1 MVSIQSPAFR
11 RLSRGLHALTLLCAL
26 AGVCFSVARWLLLG
40 RGESGGLAQM
50 LLPSQA
56 LQANIAAPL
65 QIDVSWRLVGVA
77 IECLPTAAMLFT
89 VWCLHRICTAFLRGE
104 VFGPAVVRG
113 FRGVGWGFIAMF
125 AASLV
130 HGAAVTAL
138 LSWLASGQRGG
149 QVALSVGSFEV
160 SVLIVG
166 LMMLLLA
173 HVMAEGQRLQE
184 ESSAFV

>member
-1 MVSIQSPAFR
+1 MASIQSPAFR
-11 RLSRGLHALTLLCAL
+11 RLSRGLHVLTLLCAL
-26 AGVCFSVARWLLLG
+26 AGVGFSAARWLLLG
-40 RGESGGLAQM
+40 RGESGAIAQM

-56 LQANIAAPL
+56 LQVGIGAPA
-65 QIDVSWRLVGVA
+65 QIDWTWRLAGLA

-89 VWCLHRICTAFLRGE
+89 VWCLHRICTAFLHGE

-113 FRGVGWGFIAMF
+113 FRGVGWGFIAMS

-138 LSWLASGQRGG
+138 LSWLASGRRGG
-149 QVALSVGSFEV
+149 QVALSVGSFEMG
-160 SVLIVG
+160 VLIVG

-173 HVMAEGQRLQE
+173 YVVAEGQRLQE
-184 ESSAFV
+184 ESHAFV